1 MTNAKRMAGVAL
13 GCVILLSAAGAG
25 AQDWPQWRGPN
36 RDGKATGFKAPKAWP
51 KALTEKWRV
60 KVGDGVATPALVGDK
75 LYVFSRQ
82 DGKEITR
89 CLKASDGEEVWKDEY
104 ESGGATGAA
113 SGFPGPRASPVV
125 ADGKVVTFGVRGV
138 LSCLDAGKGTKLW
151 RKDDF
156 KGSVPKFFTSSSP
169 LVTDGLVVAQLGG
182 ESKGAVAA
190 YDLKTGEQ
198 KWKWDGDGSAY
209 ASPILLTVGKDK
221 VVIAE
226 TSNNIVAIK
235 KDGKVI
241 GKVPF
246 APEGFPSYNS
256 STPVADGQTIIFG
269 GGNRDT
275 KAVKFELKGGEL
287 TAKELW
293 KNEDYSLLYNSPVL
307 KDGLLYCI
315 SHRDSLFCIDA
326 KTGKTAW
333 ATRLKRG
340 GQRQQGYG
348 SIVDAGAVLFA
359 LNPTGELVVFEPSAK
374 ELKTVA
380 KYQVAKGGT
389 FAYPVVAGNRVFV
402 KDRDSVI
409 LWAIE
414 EKAE

>member
-1 MTNAKRMAGVAL
+1 MTNAKRMAGVGLA
-13 GCVILLSAAGAG
+13 CVILLSAAGAG

-51 KALTEKWRV
+51 KALTQKWRV
-60 KVGDGVATPALVGDK
+60 KVGDGVATPALVGDR

-82 DGKEITR
+82 GDNEVTR
-89 CLKASDGEEVWKDEY
+89 CLKAKDGEEVWKDEY
-104 ESGGATGAA
+104 KSGAATGFAG
-113 SGFPGPRASPVV
+113 GFPGPRASPAV

-138 LSCLDAGKGTKLW
+138 LSCLDAAKGTKLW
-151 RKDDF
+151 RKDDY
-156 KGSVPKFFTSSSP
+156 KGTLPKFFTSSSP
-169 LVTDGLVVAQLGG
+169 LVTDGLVIAQLGG

-190 YDLKTGEQ
+190 YDLKSGEQ
-198 KWKWDGDGSAY
+198 KWKWAGDGAAY

-235 KDGKVI
+235 DGKAL

-246 APEGFPSYNS
+246 PLEGFPSYNS
-256 STPVADGQTIIFG
+256 STPVADGQTLIFG
-269 GGNRDT
+269 GGGRDT
-275 KAVKFELKGGEL
+275 KAVRVEMKDGKLA
-287 TAKELW
+287 AKELW

-315 SHRDSLFCIDA
+315 SHKDSLFCIDT

-333 ATRLKRG
+333 AAKLKRAG
-340 GQRQQGYG
+340 QQGYG
-348 SIVDAGAVLFA
+348 SVVDAGAVLFA
-359 LNPTGELVVFEPSAK
+359 LNPSGELVVFEPSAK
-374 ELKTVA
+374 AFKAIA

-389 FAYPVVAGNRVFV
+389 FAYPVVSGNRVFV
-402 KDRDSVI
+402 KDQDSVT

-414 EKAE
+414 